1 LNGCAAAT
9 ELKAPMSDSFGPKWL
24 TAFMLAALLAFY
36 CFLSTKGSFEFREA
50 QYLMNYDM
58 LAEAF
63 LSGQLHLKQEMDPDR
78 AKSPDPS
85 DPELPFHGLTDAIA
99 FKGKYYLLQQPL
111 PAVFHAL
118 WIVLTGLSA
127 PTGVGVTITA
137 TGCLLL
143 LGLILLKVRDE
154 FFPDSSAW
162 ILWYT
167 WLSFALSAEQLYMI
181 GRPIIYHETI
191 SFGVMFVLLGTL
203 LFIHAL
209 TRTRNQTALLTL
221 SGASFGAAVACKATL
236 LLYPLS
242 FFTCWSFYTLT
253 TTGQIK
259 SFTSR
264 AVSFLF
270 PVVVFVTIL
279 LAYNYLR
286 FGSLFDFGRQ
296 YSIVA
301 QPGLYEYCCIKGH
314 YFRVE
319 HLPYNLFNYFCA
331 LPTIHQGANFTSL
344 SFGGVHDIAVGD
356 VVVGRQD
363 LISLPLMMPV
373 LLMVLL
379 TPLLAKLASRSL
391 DLRTIVACCITSSVA
406 VFGLIACYH
415 WAAARYVY
423 EFTPLLFVVVY
434 CVLISLWET
443 VRRNDGLR
451 RFTVAGLGLIFCANI
466 MMGLVAGVIGF
477 MYPR

>member
-1 LNGCAAAT
+1 MQTSASLAHR
-9 ELKAPMSDSFGPKWL
+9 WL
-24 TAFMLAALLAFY
+24 TAFVLVALLVFY
-36 CFLSTKGSFEFREA
+36 FFLSTKGSFEFREI
-50 QYLMNYDM
+50 QNLMNYDM
-58 LAEAF
+58 LAEAL

-127 PTGVGVTITA
+127 PTGAGVTVTA

-154 FFPDSSAW
+154 FFPDSPAL
-162 ILWYT
+162 ILWFT
-167 WLSFALSAEQLYMI
+167 WLSFALSAAQLYMV

-203 LFIHAL
+203 LFIYAL
-209 TRTRNQTALLTL
+209 TGTRNQTLLLTL

-242 FFTCWSFYTLT
+242 FFACWSFYTVT

-259 SFTSR
+259 SLTSR
-264 AVSFLF
+264 AISFLF
-270 PVVVFVTIL
+270 PVAVFVAIL

-296 YSIVA
+296 YAIVA
-301 QPGLYEYCCIKGH
+301 QPGFYEYCCIKGH
-314 YFRVE
+314 YFRIA

-331 LPTIHQGANFTSL
+331 LPTIHNGANFISL
-344 SFGGVHDIAVGD
+344 RFGGVHDIAAGD
-356 VVVGRQD
+356 VLMGRQD

-379 TPLLAKLASRSL
+379 TPLLAKPASRSL
-391 DLRTIVACCITSSVA
+391 DLRIVVGCCITSSVA

-434 CVLISLWET
+434 CVLISLWDT

-451 RFTVAGLGLIFCANI
+451 RFTVAGLGLLFCVNS
-466 MMGLVAGVIGF
+466 MMGLMAGVIGF
-477 MYPR
+477 MYPH